1 MQDVVTE
8 AQSTFKDKEQLI
20 QAYDY
25 SITLLKGIFMK
36 WPQNLTSTLIHASTT
51 NHLYTEKKC
60 QLQAPDAI

>member
-20 QAYDY
+20 QADDY

-36 WPQNLTSTLIHASTT
+36 LT
-51 NHLYTEKKC
+51 
-60 QLQAPDAI
+60 